1 VLGFYKHTN
10 LKGMVSRYKTPTKD
24 KLTNLKG
31 MVSRYKNPTMDK
43 YTNLKGLVSRYKN
56 PTMNKYTNLNVCP
69 LWGFLYLDTIP
80 FKLVSL
86 SIVLGFYIWIPFL
99 LS

>member
-1 VLGFYKHTN
+1 MDKHT
-10 LKGMVSRYKTPTKD
+10 D
-24 KLTNLKG
+24 LKG

-43 YTNLKGLVSRYKN
+43 YTNLKGMVSRYKN
-56 PTMNKYTNLNVCP
+56 PTQWTNLLTPFKLVY
-69 LWGFLYLDTIP
+69 LSIVGFLYLDTIP